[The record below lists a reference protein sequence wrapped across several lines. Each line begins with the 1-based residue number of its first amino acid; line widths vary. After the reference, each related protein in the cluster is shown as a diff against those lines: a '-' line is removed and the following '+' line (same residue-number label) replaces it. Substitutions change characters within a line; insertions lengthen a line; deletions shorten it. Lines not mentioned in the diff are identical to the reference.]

1 MRKRWMYVFAFS
13 LMLGATPV
21 FTGCI
26 DNDEPAGISELR
38 GAKAELLKAKAAVE
52 AARVAEIE
60 ANAALINAKAK
71 VQEAK
76 AANELAQAKINEAI
90 AKQEELKAQ
99 ILETKDELKKAELQH
114 QLQVWER
121 EQKEWEAEQAQ
132 AALDREHAN
141 KEWEVAY
148 NTMLANYEKVLVEL
162 AKAKNELAAAQQA
175 VLNPYITRLDYAKAA
190 YEQAYDE
197 HQTAYYKL
205 VDAQKAVE
213 DNEANKEYL
222 TRELEWN
229 LAEAKASLEGKKK
242 ALETAQAELAEAENM
257 QGSELYQKKLALE
270 AQINAI
276 QVELN
281 NLLVSTVENVNK
293 IEADELPA
301 YNEMANA
308 NAEAQWAPRKIDA
321 FKADFTANVF
331 PWDYIG
337 KVEELPESTYTI
349 NDVSLTTGHYQE
361 RLNQL
366 DAYIRLYESWLR
378 DGSDNV
384 WTNEQI
390 SQLKAEKAEVDKD
403 VDEVAKLWQEA
414 INAYQAGNYNNYDP
428 TKIDGYA
435 VLDNAVIAFN
445 EAIESYNE
453 IIDKIIA
460 NNEAIIAAEKTY
472 NEALAAAGE
481 KKDEAYKI
489 AAEEAA
495 QKRKDASAKKKEAD
509 DKLLAAMQAEQDAYD
524 AYVKDDTNQAKIDA
538 WKQAQEAKKDA
549 QKNKEVV
556 YSEYSENGILQAKQK
571 AEAEADNICAKEQ
584 TEAKKTFDTL
594 KEAKDNENTALR
606 GTLSGEATDAVN
618 TATTNAVNAFNNYK
632 ERAESVGDGTSV
644 YVLFATAYDITNK
657 TASDAEGKLVGGLTT
672 AELTKMDRD
681 KLKQLLISRSNALYG
696 KASWGNNGYG
706 QPNAVFE
713 PISAETIIA
722 MVKET
727 GLTGA
732 DYFNEFKNYG
742 IAGKALGIQEQ
753 IKWAEGVVAD
763 NGESVKALIA
773 QTQEAYDKLKAE
785 GETALATWE
794 ANVAAADALWASIN
808 DKVVEAWVPYNN
820 KQAELQPVQEV
831 LNAVNS
837 ALYNLVGS
845 ISSGAATDLENYIR
859 NCKKAV
865 ADEEK
870 NVYEAETKVQEKQ
883 KLLNDWNA
891 GSLTI
896 LQTRER
902 EYEAAQHDLEV
913 AQSNLAEARAN
924 LEAIMEQLSVD
935 GLSE

>member
-1 MRKRWMYVFAFS
+1 MYVFAFS

-301 YNEMANA
+301 YNEMVAAINA
-308 NAEAQWAPRKIDA
+308 DQNAARKIDA
-321 FKADFTANVF
+321 VKIGVQADLF
-331 PWDYIG
+331 PWESDGILLD
-337 KVEELPESTYTI
+337 LPEATYTL
-349 NDVSLTTGHYQE
+349 NNVSASNGV
-361 RLNQL
+361 
-366 DAYIRLYESWLR
+366 YEQRISELSRFIDDCLSWTR
-378 DGSDNV
+378 DEN
-384 WTNEQI
+384 
-390 SQLKAEKAEVDKD
+390 
-403 VDEVAKLWQEA
+403 
-414 INAYQAGNYNNYDP
+414 
-428 TKIDGYA
+428 
-435 VLDNAVIAFN
+435 
-445 EAIESYNE
+445 
-453 IIDKIIA
+453 
-460 NNEAIIAAEKTY
+460 
-472 NEALAAAGE
+472 
-481 KKDEAYKI
+481 
-489 AAEEAA
+489 
-495 QKRKDASAKKKEAD
+495 D
-509 DKLLAAMQAEQDAYD
+509 DKWTEEEISETA
-524 AYVKDDTNQAKIDA
+524 IDA
-538 WKQAQEAKKDA
+538 A
-549 QKNKEVV
+549 
-556 YSEYSENGILQAKQK
+556 
-571 AEAEADNICAKEQ
+571 CAKE
-584 TEAKKTFDTL
+584 
-594 KEAKDNENTALR
+594 KEE
-606 GTLSGEATDAVN
+606 
-618 TATTNAVNAFNNYK
+618 
-632 ERAESVGDGTSV
+632 AESSV
-644 YVLFATAYDITNK
+644 
-657 TASDAEGKLVGGLTT
+657 
-672 AELTKMDRD
+672 
-681 KLKQLLISRSNALYG
+681 
-696 KASWGNNGYG
+696 
-706 QPNAVFE
+706 
-713 PISAETIIA
+713 
-722 MVKET
+722 
-727 GLTGA
+727 
-732 DYFNEFKNYG
+732 
-742 IAGKALGIQEQ
+742 
-753 IKWAEGVVAD
+753 
-763 NGESVKALIA
+763 
-773 QTQEAYDKLKAE
+773 
-785 GETALATWE
+785 
-794 ANVAAADALWASIN
+794 
-808 DKVVEAWVPYNN
+808 
-820 KQAELQPVQEV
+820 
-831 LNAVNS
+831 
-837 ALYNLVGS
+837 
-845 ISSGAATDLENYIR
+845 
-859 NCKKAV
+859 
-865 ADEEK
+865 
-870 NVYEAETKVQEKQ
+870 
-883 KLLNDWNA
+883 
-891 GSLTI
+891 
-896 LQTRER
+896 
-902 EYEAAQHDLEV
+902 
-913 AQSNLAEARAN
+913 
-924 LEAIMEQLSVD
+924 
-935 GLSE
+935 

>member
-1 MRKRWMYVFAFS
+1 MYVFAFS

-190 YEQAYDE
+190 YEKAYDE
-197 HQTAYYKL
+197 HQTAYYNL

-301 YNEMANA
+301 YNEMVAAINA
-308 NAEAQWAPRKIDA
+308 DQNAARKIDA
-321 FKADFTANVF
+321 VKIGVQADLF
-331 PWDYIG
+331 PWESDGILLD
-337 KVEELPESTYTI
+337 LPEATYTLNNVSASNGVYEQRI
-349 NDVSLTTGHYQE
+349 SELSRFIDDCLSWTRDENDDKWTEEKISKLT
-361 RLNQL
+361 
-366 DAYIRLYESWLR
+366 YEKN
-378 DGSDNV
+378 DFDN
-384 WTNEQI
+384 TT
-390 SQLKAEKAEVDKD
+390 LKTQKELWKEA
-403 VDEVAKLWQEA
+403 VA
-414 INAYQAGNYNNYDP
+414 AYQAGEYPSYDP
-428 TKIDGYA
+428 KAIAGYD
-435 VLDNAVIAFN
+435 VLDNMVIAFN
-445 EAIESYNE
+445 KAADDYNAIADE
-453 IIDKIIA
+453 IIV
-460 NNEAIIAAEKTY
+460 NNEAIAAAEEDFNVKH
-472 NEALAAAGE
+472 AAAGDVLAE
-481 KKDEAYKI
+481 AIKAADKKATDKKAEAP
-489 AAEEAA
+489 
-495 QKRKDASAKKKEAD
+495 
-509 DKLLAAMQAEQDAYD
+509 
-524 AYVKDDTNQAKIDA
+524 
-538 WKQAQEAKKDA
+538 AKKDA
-549 QKNKEVV
+549 AYEAWTATQAAYDKAYAAWQADQTNMEK
-556 YSEYSENGILQAKQK
+556 LQAMLDADKANKAAYENYNKVVAEYDFTAIDAACAAEKEEATKECVTTQQK
-571 AEAEADNICAKEQ
+571 AADEFNKIKE
-584 TEAKKTFDTL
+584 E
-594 KEAKDNENTALR
+594 KEAAITALENKRDNELANALQKA
-606 GTLSGEATDAVN
+606 SDDAV
-618 TATTNAVNAFNNYK
+618 AAFNNYK
-632 ERAESVGDGTSV
+632 QRAEDKGNGESVDVILNAS
-644 YVLFATAYDITNK
+644 ASDITSLAIPDP
-657 TASDAEGKLVGGLTT
+657 TTGKVVGGLST
-672 AELTKMDRD
+672 AALTDLSRD
-681 KLKQLLISRSNALYG
+681 GLKKLVIARSKVLYG
-696 KASWGNNGYG
+696 KAGKGGVFTEVSDATIMD
-706 QPNAVFE
+706 AVKNTVDPATNE
-713 PISAETIIA
+713 KVAEQKYFDTF
-722 MVKET
+722 
-727 GLTGA
+727 A
-732 DYFNEFKNYG
+732 DYGY
-742 IAGKALGIQEQ
+742 AGKSLQYQAEID
-753 IKWAEGVVAD
+753 WANTVIDNNKLIGDLVAQ
-763 NGESVKALIA
+763 A
-773 QTQEAYDKLKAE
+773 QEAYDKLKNE
-785 GETALATWE
+785 GEAALKTWE
-794 ANVAAADALWASIN
+794 ANVAAVQALAASIN
-808 DKVVEAWVPYNN
+808 DKVAEAWVPYNN